1 MSSTHIHLLI
11 THLPIFGSMLGA
23 IVLLIGIWNKSNTT
37 KIAAYTLFVI
47 SSIGAGI
54 AYLSGEGAEESIEE
68 LQGVVESTIELHQNA
83 ALLSLVALIFLG
95 FISLIAIYL
104 TSIKSSLTNLFSFLI
119 LICSL
124 MSFVLVARTGYLG
137 GKIRHTEIDNS
148 SNSITSKDSDD

>member
-1 MSSTHIHLLI
+1 MTSTHLHLLI
-11 THLPIFGSMLGA
+11 THLPIFDSMLGA

-54 AYLSGEGAEESIEE
+54 AYLSGEGAEESVEE
-68 LQGVVESTIELHQNA
+68 IQGVIESTIELHQNA

-104 TSIKSSLTNLFSFLI
+104 TSIKSSLINLFAFLI
-119 LICSL
+119 LVCSL

-148 SNSITSKDSDD
+148 SNSSSDKDLDD